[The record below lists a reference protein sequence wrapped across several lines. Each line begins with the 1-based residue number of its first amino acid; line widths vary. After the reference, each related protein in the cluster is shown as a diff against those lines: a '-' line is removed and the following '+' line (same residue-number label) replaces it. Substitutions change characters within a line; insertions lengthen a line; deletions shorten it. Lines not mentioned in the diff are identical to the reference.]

1 MSRRYFQK
9 GNCSD
14 KIAFNVIAKIIIR
27 CFGRSRRCEQ
37 VNNLYI
43 LECRRNII
51 AIGVVAKAPFNFVM
65 LPKLE
70 PVVTDAL
77 ENSDS
82 LSFRKQKLGQV
93 LSQKAT
99 ATYY

>member
-9 GNCSD
+9 RNCSD
-14 KIAFNVIAKIIIR
+14 KVAFNVIAKIIIR
-27 CFGRSRRCEQ
+27 CFGRSRRWEQ
-37 VNNLYI
+37 VNNIYI

-51 AIGVVAKAPFNFVM
+51 AIGVVAEAPFNFLM

-82 LSFRKQKLGQV
+82 LSFRKQQISKIFP
-93 LSQKAT
+93 
-99 ATYY
+99 